1 MTMHMRTLALAG
13 AIFLLSACGKGDE
26 ANPAAA
32 GAMPPPQVGVVVA
45 KKTTV
50 PLTQDMVGR
59 LAAYRS
65 ADVRARVP
73 GVLQKRVYEEG
84 SDVREGEVLF
94 RIDPAPLQAALGQA
108 KASQAQA
115 SASYANA
122 KADADRARQLLPQKF
137 ISKSDYDNALAAER
151 SAAAAVQAAKAAVE
165 AAQINLGYATVR
177 APISGRAGK
186 QQVTEGA
193 LVGQGTATLLTTVD
207 QIDPLYVNFS
217 MSVSELSRARRLQSN
232 GKAPQVQ
239 VTLPDGTVYDHPG
252 QLDFSGDIVDPDTGS
267 VSLRAQLPNPDKKL
281 LPGTFV
287 SFAITLGQV
296 PEAFLV
302 PQAAVQRDV
311 QGAYVL
317 VVGQDGKVARKDIDA
332 DVAQGNNWV
341 VTRGLEGG
349 EQVIVSGVQ
358 RAQPGQ
364 PAKAEPWQP
373 SGAAPAAGPAPAPA
387 KDQAPADGQPSGDAD
402 APPQDAAAADKKD

>member
-1 MTMHMRTLALAG
+1 
-13 AIFLLSACGKGDE
+13 
-26 ANPAAA
+26 
-32 GAMPPPQVGVVVA
+32 
-45 KKTTV
+45 
-50 PLTQDMVGR
+50 
-59 LAAYRS
+59 
-65 ADVRARVP
+65 
-73 GVLQKRVYEEG
+73 
-84 SDVREGEVLF
+84 
-94 RIDPAPLQAALGQA
+94 
-108 KASQAQA
+108 
-115 SASYANA
+115 
-122 KADADRARQLLPQKF
+122 
-137 ISKSDYDNALAAER
+137 
-151 SAAAAVQAAKAAVE
+151 
-165 AAQINLGYATVR
+165 
-177 APISGRAGK
+177 
-186 QQVTEGA
+186 
-193 LVGQGTATLLTTVD
+193 
-207 QIDPLYVNFS
+207 
-217 MSVSELSRARRLQSN
+217 SELSRARRLQNN

-358 RAQPGQ
+358 RA
-364 PAKAEPWQP
+364 
-373 SGAAPAAGPAPAPA
+373 
-387 KDQAPADGQPSGDAD
+387 
-402 APPQDAAAADKKD
+402 